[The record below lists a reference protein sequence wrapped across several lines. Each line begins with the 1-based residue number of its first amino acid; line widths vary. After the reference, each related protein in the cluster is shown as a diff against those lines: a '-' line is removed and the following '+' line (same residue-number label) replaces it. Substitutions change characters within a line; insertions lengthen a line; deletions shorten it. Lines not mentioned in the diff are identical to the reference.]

1 VRLLPAGLLAVAAAL
16 LAGCG
21 GSGTP
26 DVPNVLERSYGSGA
40 GQVWT
45 FSPEGRKPA
54 SLVVFLHGLGG
65 VEETTP
71 ALHRPWLRHLAEAG
85 SIVVY
90 PRYEVRPGEPGGL
103 KHAIDGIRLAA
114 SRAGAGDAPVVMIGY
129 SRGGGM
135 AVEYTGI
142 ARAVGVVPKAVLAV
156 FPALLD
162 PVLDLSVVAPK
173 TRFVFLVGDKD
184 VSVGFFGANRLVDQ
198 LHAAGYPDEL
208 VTEEVV
214 HSTKDF
220 QATHLSVLEDSPGAR
235 AAFWDRA
242 DRLIAS
248 VIDEA

>member
-1 VRLLPAGLLAVAAAL
+1 VLVSVVAALAV

-26 DVPNVLERSYGSGA
+26 AAAKVVERSYGSGA
-40 GQVWT
+40 QQVWT
-45 FSPEGRKPA
+45 FSPESRTPA

-65 VEETTP
+65 VQETTP
-71 ALHRPWLRHLAEAG
+71 ALHRPWLRHLAENG
-85 SIVVY
+85 NVVVY

-103 KHAIDGIRLAA
+103 EHAIDGIRLAA
-114 SRAGAGDAPVVMIGY
+114 SKAGAGDAPVVLIGY

-135 AVEYTGI
+135 AVEYTGV
-142 ARAVGVVPKAVLAV
+142 ARAVGVVPKAVLGV

-162 PVLDLSVVAPK
+162 PVLDLSVVQPK

-184 VSVGFFGANRLVDQ
+184 ISVGYFGANRLVDQ
-198 LHAAGYPDEL
+198 LQAAGYPEDL
-208 VTEEVV
+208 VSEEVV

-242 DRLIAS
+242 DALIAA
-248 VIDEA
+248 VVEEP